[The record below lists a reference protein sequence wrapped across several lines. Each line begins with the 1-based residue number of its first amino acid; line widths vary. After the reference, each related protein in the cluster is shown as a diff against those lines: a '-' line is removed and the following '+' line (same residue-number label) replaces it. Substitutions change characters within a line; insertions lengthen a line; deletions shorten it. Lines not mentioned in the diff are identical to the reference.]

1 MSPSSKNNEFKI
13 ENALVLCN
21 QEVTEFEDR
30 LQNSLSQFTE
40 IKIL

>member
-1 MSPSSKNNEFKI
+1 MLGSYVQGLMYI
-13 ENALVLCN
+13 
-21 QEVTEFEDR
+21 TESEDR